1 MAEENLIAEEDQD
14 YINSLPSMNSDN
26 DDDDHYD
33 HDDDDADYV
42 GMF

>member
-26 DDDDHYD
+26 D
-33 HDDDDADYV
+33 HDDDKVYIKEEEEKT
-42 GMF
+42 